1 MKTRNVF
8 SYSLLSF
15 AFFQA
20 HATDFPAPLY
30 ESVLSADISQLQR
43 QDPVQLTQK
52 AVMKQ
57 SLETMRNR
65 LVVRDSHVVMVAEF
79 GVTVLERT
87 AQGLVRRNVLEFDS
101 SQLYSDTPVFA
112 SEDGKKIVWF
122 FGNQQLEVD
131 IANDFTASVKKQTT
145 NSQYYQLLAS
155 DNPSEFVGVDSNS
168 NQFKVMRIASN
179 GLKELASL
187 PVTDELN
194 GSFMLYNSKD
204 QILVSAKNT
213 HLGHSIVVFQL
224 KDGVLTETDR
234 LQTSITDHWYLRG
247 YVYDVDTA
255 RLIIHSPYNRA
266 VEIPVDKTSG
276 KLGAISEKNEN
287 LVSTTQYSDFSFVIS
302 GDVAI
307 ARSYSSQD
315 LVLQRDGVKFR
326 QVVVHKEY
334 NSERVYVQH
343 RNASGKTEVWQ
354 NSNWSLQQ
362 YELEAGQ
369 PVLKQSRG
377 SLERGLPRLSSD
389 GLVSDDSRFWLH
401 QDNDIAVVVGMDAN
415 KMPQVMLEI
424 PRFEPNSPLIPYN
437 AQFIKVSTGTYLLAG
452 YSQYQLLTEDS
463 NGKLSI
469 SAPKNWPQPLDT
481 GYSNFHVKSKN
492 GQIFLSKSGL
502 HVLQVSNNGLSV
514 VTSLQKDNKLT
525 DRDRLGIRAV
535 VELKGQLYAL
545 MPDTGKTAQL
555 NLQDGKLT
563 AVSTGAMPVFDGR
576 IIEGRD
582 RVFTNEYRPLVLMP
596 DGEGNLRVTAV
607 AKENFD
613 PQLYQQRVQFSK
625 YVNPYD
631 PFIMV
636 NDAFTGVWQNQA
648 AYGDCCDN
656 NVRTRLL
663 AGHLLTFQNDRRLVI
678 TNYEINTAPYMPA
691 QIAPLQFNQGVET
704 NINLKS
710 FVQDDEQ
717 SAITFSGLSQDAFS
731 LNDGIQLK
739 YKGLATGKGDLLLT
753 VSDGTLKTEIKLPYQ
768 INSAP
773 ALLKPVPAITA
784 NQHASIQFDLNDYI
798 EDPEGSAVSF
808 GAQNA
813 QGFSLS
819 KSGLLSGTATGLSDV
834 SLPLVVTDKAGAQLK
849 TTVTIKVN
857 AAPMLTGSSTAS
869 GKVNQSFALDL
880 NTLITDAEK
889 HRITLSAQ
897 GLPAGL
903 SLNGAVISGTP
914 TAAGSATVTVTAIDE
929 LGARSQLS
937 LSLQIAPEDKKG
949 GGSIG
954 FGLVA
959 LLALLGL
966 RRR

>member
-8 SYSLLSF
+8 SYSLLSV

-30 ESVLSADISQLQR
+30 ESVLSADVSQMQR

-52 AVMKQ
+52 AVIKQ
-57 SLETMRNR
+57 SLETMRNM

-87 AQGLVRRNVLEFDS
+87 AQGLVRRHVLEFDS
-101 SQLYSDTPVFA
+101 SQLHTDTPIFA
-112 SEDGKKIVWF
+112 SEDGRKIVWF

-131 IANDFTASVKKQTT
+131 IATDFTASVKKQTT
-145 NSQYYQLLAS
+145 NRQYYQVLAS

-168 NQFKVMRIASN
+168 NQYKVMRIASD

-187 PVTDELN
+187 PVTSELN

-204 QILVSAKNT
+204 QILISAKNT

-247 YVYDVDTA
+247 YIYDVDTA

-287 LVSTTQYSDFSFVIS
+287 LVSTTQYSDFSLVVS

-315 LVLQRDGVKFR
+315 LVLERDGLKFR
-326 QVVVHKEY
+326 QVVVHKGY
-334 NSERVYVQH
+334 NSERVYVRH

-354 NSNWSLQQ
+354 NSNWSLEQ

-377 SLERGLPRLSSD
+377 SLERGLPGLGSD
-389 GLVSDDSRFWLH
+389 GLASDDSRFWLH
-401 QDNDIAVVVGMDAN
+401 QNNDIAVVIGMDAN
-415 KMPQVMLEI
+415 KMPQVLLEI
-424 PRFEPNSPLIPYN
+424 PRFEPNSPLIPHD
-437 AQFIKVSTGTYLLAG
+437 AQFIKVSTGIYLLAG

-469 SAPKNWPQPLDT
+469 SAPKNWPQPLDS

-502 HVLQVSNNGLSV
+502 SVLQVSNNTLAV
-514 VTSLQKDNKLT
+514 VASLQKDNKLN
-525 DRDRLGIRAV
+525 DRDREGVRAV
-535 VELKGQLYAL
+535 VELKGKLYAL

-555 NLQDGKLT
+555 NLHDGKLT
-563 AVSTGAMPVFDGR
+563 VVNTGTMPVFDGR

-582 RVFTNEYRPLVLMP
+582 RVFTQEQRPLVLMP
-596 DGEGNLRVTAV
+596 DAEGNLRVTAV
-607 AKENFD
+607 AKANFD

-636 NDAFTGVWQNQA
+636 NDAFTGVWQNQD

-656 NVRTRLL
+656 YVRTRLL
-663 AGHLLTFQNDRRLVI
+663 AGHLLTFKNNRRLVI

-717 SAITFSGLSQDAFS
+717 SAMTFSGLSQDAFS
-731 LNDGIQLK
+731 LHDGFQLK

-753 VSDGTLKTEIKLPYQ
+753 VSDGTLKSEMKLPYQ
-768 INSAP
+768 INAAP
-773 ALLKPVPAITA
+773 ALLKPLPVVTA

-808 GAQNA
+808 VAQNA
-813 QGFSLS
+813 QGFTLS
-819 KSGLLSGTATGLSDV
+819 KSGILSGTAAGLSDV
-834 SLPLVVTDKAGAQLK
+834 SVPLEVTDKAGAKLK
-849 TTVTIKVN
+849 STINIKVN
-857 AAPMLTGSSTAS
+857 AAPVLTGSSSAS

-889 HRITLSAQ
+889 HRITLSVQ

-914 TAAGSATVTVTAIDE
+914 TAAGSATVMVTAIDE

-937 LSLQIAPEDKKG
+937 LSLQIAPEDKKS
-949 GGSIG
+949 GGSVG